1 MNYFYYLCQLILL
14 VWQERINEIIRFVY
28 MKHVIC
34 RIVVL
39 LSLLMLPG
47 VALMAQD
54 SGDYYDVFIAVNEN
68 VNLTQLREA
77 GMVITARYDDFITAR
92 VQTDMRPSDI
102 KQFDGVLYATP
113 AIKLV
118 TYSDSARYYS
128 RVLPVHEGDGFD
140 MPYTGEGVIVGVIDC
155 GFDFNHINL
164 WDANGEPRVKA
175 VYLPMDNTGKQV
187 MINRIPLPGS
197 SFETP
202 ERIKDLT
209 TDDPLTTHGTQ
220 TAGIAAGS
228 YKENGWY
235 GMAPGADLVLCGM
248 PESELTDVR
257 VAHCI
262 SFIDDYAKRV
272 NKPYVVNISLGSN
285 AGTHDGTSFLTR
297 IFRQFSGPGH
307 VFVVSAGND
316 GDSRVCVHRSITS
329 RQDTVVTLLSGYS
342 SGALRTGY
350 LCATS
355 KEGKAF
361 NTKLIVV
368 DTRTGNIVYRSRA
381 VGATASGV
389 ETELS
394 STTDEQLAQY
404 YTGNVV
410 IKGSIEANENPTA
423 LCSINMR
430 SNSANYAMG
439 FQFYSPLTVD
449 MAIWTSQY
457 AYFNNYGFSWA
468 ETGSSVGSISD
479 LATTDSVISVGSY
492 NSKQYVTLRDGS
504 QYYRYNS
511 IPMRISYYSSYG
523 PDENGIARPDV
534 CAPGSVVVSSA
545 NRYDTDAPNLMYWQP
560 SVFFNDEEYP
570 YCPDLGTSMSAPVV
584 TGAVALWLQADPT
597 LSTADVREV
606 LRNSSY
612 RDGYVNMGAA
622 ARWGFGK
629 LDVNAGMRHVLNID
643 DPVSI
648 NGDVNGDAEVN
659 ISDIN
664 TLINIILG
672 GTVDDLTM
680 KRADVNG
687 DREVSIGDINT
698 LINMILN

>member
-1 MNYFYYLCQLILL
+1 
-14 VWQERINEIIRFVY
+14 

-39 LSLLMLPG
+39 VSLLMLPC
-47 VALMAQD
+47 VTLMAQSSD
-54 SGDYYDVFIAVNEN
+54 DYYDVFIAVNEN
-68 VNLTQLREA
+68 VNLTQLRDA
-77 GMVITARYDDFITAR
+77 GMVITARYDDFITAK
-92 VQTDMRPSDI
+92 VNKEMRPSDI
-102 KQFDGVLYATP
+102 KAFDGVEYATA
-113 AIKLV
+113 AINLV

-128 RVLPVHEGDGFD
+128 RVIPVQEGTGFD

-164 WDANGEPRVKA
+164 WDADGEPRVKA
-175 VYLPMDNTGKQV
+175 VYLPLNNSGKQV

-202 ERIKDLT
+202 DKIKSLT

-262 SFIDDYAKRV
+262 SFIDDFARRV

-297 IFRQFSGPGH
+297 VFRQFSGPGH

-316 GDSRVCVHRSITS
+316 GDSRVCIHRSITS
-329 RQDTVVTLLSGYS
+329 KQDTVTTLLSGYS
-342 SGALRTGY
+342 GGVQRSGY

-361 NTKLIVV
+361 NTRLIVV
-368 DTRTGNIVYRSRA
+368 DNRTGKIVYRSRS

-389 ETELS
+389 EYEFS
-394 STTDEQLAQY
+394 SDNDESLAQY

-410 IKGSIEANENPTA
+410 IKGSIEANKNPTA
-423 LCSINMR
+423 LCSINMT
-430 SNSANYAMG
+430 SNFPFYVMG
-439 FQFYSPLTVD
+439 FQYYSPLTVD

-457 AYFNNYGFSWA
+457 AYFNNYGYSWA
-468 ETGSSVGSISD
+468 ETGSAVGSISD

-504 QYYRYNS
+504 LYFRNNS
-511 IPMRISYYSSYG
+511 SPTRISYYSSYG

-545 NRYDTDAPNLMYWQP
+545 NRYDTEAPNLMYWQP
-560 SVFFNDEEYP
+560 SVFYNSVEYP

-584 TGAVALWLQADPT
+584 AGAIALWLQANPE

-612 RDGYVNMGAA
+612 KDGYVNLSNS

-629 LDVNAGMRHVLNID
+629 LDVNAGMRYVLHLE
-643 DPVSI
+643 DPVVK
-648 NGDVNGDAEVN
+648 NGDVNGDDEVN

-664 TLINIILG
+664 TLIDIILG
-672 GTVDDLTM
+672 GTADELTM
-680 KRADVNG
+680 LRADVNDDG
-687 DREVSIGDINT
+687 EINIGDINT
-698 LINMILN
+698 LIGMILN